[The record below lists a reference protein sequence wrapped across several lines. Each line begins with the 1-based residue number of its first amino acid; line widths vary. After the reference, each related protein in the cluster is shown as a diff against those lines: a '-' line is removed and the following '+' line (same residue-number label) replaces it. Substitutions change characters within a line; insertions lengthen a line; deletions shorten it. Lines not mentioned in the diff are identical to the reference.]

1 MKEITPVGASGLGGP
16 DAPVLVLAGGTGT
29 GKSMLAA
36 ELAARGAYVVDADR
50 IGHEVLLDPDVRAR
64 LVAAFG
70 TGILDSGGEI
80 DRRRVGTLVFTDAT
94 ARARL
99 EAIVHPPLLAEIGR
113 RVDHLRGSRAVGL
126 VVVDAALWL
135 QFEPPAA
142 RPRVDL
148 VLMTTADRETRRGR
162 IMRRDG
168 LDAESAERRIEA
180 QTAIEAS
187 LHRADAVLDTAT
199 DRRQAVTALLQLL
212 DERLGLRLGESR
224 PDRS

>member
-1 MKEITPVGASGLGGP
+1 MTRAAHVEASGLGGP

-36 ELAARGAYVVDADR
+36 ELATRGAFVIDADR

-64 LVAAFG
+64 LVAEFG
-70 TGILDSGGEI
+70 TEILDDEAEI
-80 DRRRVGTLVFTDAT
+80 DRRRLGTAVFTDAT

-99 EAIVHPPLLAEIGR
+99 DAIVHPPLLAEIGR
-113 RVDHLRGSRAVGL
+113 RVDHLRGSRAVRL
-126 VVVDAALWL
+126 VVIDAALWL
-135 QFEPPAA
+135 QFEPAAA
-142 RPRVDL
+142 RPRVDF
-148 VLMTTADRETRRGR
+148 VLMTTADRDTRRGR

-199 DRRQAVTALLQLL
+199 DRRHVVTALLQLL

>member
-70 TGILDSGGEI
+70 TGILDTGGEI